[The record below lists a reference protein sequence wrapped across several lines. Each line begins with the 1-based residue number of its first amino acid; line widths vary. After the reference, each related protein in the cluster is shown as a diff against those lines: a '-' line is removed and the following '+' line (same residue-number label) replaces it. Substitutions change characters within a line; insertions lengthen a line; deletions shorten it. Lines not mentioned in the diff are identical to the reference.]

1 MADGGGSRVSRAS
14 DTHGSRAP
22 PAGRPPSR
30 CCQATWVTSLSRR
43 PARCVDR
50 SIGRMPPED
59 RLRPEPTSLCEAPGP
74 FGDGFA
80 SAGLLTRSYQIVHNY
95 ILFCRHNRRDSCS
108 QLWRL
113 PAEASCEKALRPIAR
128 RCVAGNQC
136 AARARKNPSVRTG
149 SDRIRTIEPIQSA
162 TVLTEEA
169 P

>member
-14 DTHGSRAP
+14 DIHGSRAP
-22 PAGRPPSR
+22 PADRPPSR

-59 RLRPEPTSLCEAPGP
+59 RVRPGPTSLSAAPGP
-74 FGDGFA
+74 FNDGLA
-80 SAGLLTRSYQIVHNY
+80 SAGLLTQRHQIVYNY
-95 ILFCRHNRRDSCS
+95 LLFCRHNRCDSCS
-108 QLWRL
+108 QQWRL
-113 PAEASCEKALRPIAR
+113 PAGASCEKALRPIAG
-128 RCVAGNQC
+128 RCVAGSQC
-136 AARARKNPSVRTG
+136 AARAPTNPSVRTG
-149 SDRIRTIEPIQSA
+149 SDRIRTVEPIQSA